1 MKINVRTGTIAL
13 YIGLN
18 SYYSMFVRY
27 EQASTPYNEVRMD
40 KSFYTVPEVATSL
53 QVTEKTVRAWI
64 RDRKLTAIRVG
75 REWRIREVDIQEF
88 VDRHLSTAVQE
99 IHATGN

>member
-1 MKINVRTGTIAL
+1 
-13 YIGLN
+13 
-18 SYYSMFVRY
+18 
-27 EQASTPYNEVRMD
+27 MD

-64 RDRKLTAIRVG
+64 RDHKLTAIRVG

-88 VDRHLSTAVQE
+88 VDRHLSTATQE
-99 IHATGN
+99 IHATGD